1 MEEQS
6 SHLEDEFDLENVFEV
21 EDYLYFYQDNL
32 VGDVLDHQI
41 KALHTY
47 LRLDHPVKI
56 LDLACGFG
64 RHSNRLAALGHSVVG
79 IDYTMGFLEI
89 AKKAADTAGVRVE
102 YVQGD
107 MRTIKY
113 KNEFDHVLLLFTS
126 FGYFSDENNRQ
137 VVQNI
142 AESLR
147 PDGLLCMDILNRPVD
162 LPPCKVIEKEGNL
175 MIDRYSFEPLTSRLH
190 NSRIIIRDGI
200 RKDKPYSIR
209 IYNLPEIENLLTLAG
224 LRLEKTYADWEGNS
238 FTADSRR
245 MIIVAQKR

>member
-1 MEEQS
+1 MNVQS
-6 SHLEDEFDLENVFEV
+6 LDQGDEFDLENVFEV

-32 VGDVLDHQI
+32 IGDILDHQI
-41 KALHTY
+41 EVLRAYLH
-47 LRLDHPVKI
+47 LDQPMKI

-64 RHSNRLAALGHSVVG
+64 RHANHLAALGHSVVG
-79 IDYTMGFLEI
+79 IDYTPGFLEI

-113 KNEFDHVLLLFTS
+113 KNEFDRVLLLFTS
-126 FGYFSDENNRQ
+126 FGYFSEESNSL
-137 VVQNI
+137 VIQNI

-190 NSRIIIRDGI
+190 NSQIIIRDGI

-224 LRLEKTYADWEGNS
+224 LRLEKTYADWDGNPL
-238 FTADSRR
+238 TADSRR